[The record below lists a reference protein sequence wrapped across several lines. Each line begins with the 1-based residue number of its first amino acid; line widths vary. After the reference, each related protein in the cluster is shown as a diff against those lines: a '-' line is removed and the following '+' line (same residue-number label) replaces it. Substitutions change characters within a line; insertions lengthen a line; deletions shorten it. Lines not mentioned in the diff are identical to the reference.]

1 MIKRLSVKNYALIE
15 TLEINFSKGLTIITG
30 ETGAGKSI
38 LLGALGLV
46 MGKRAD
52 TKSLY
57 DEGEKCVV
65 EAIYDISNDKLK
77 SFFEENDLDYTHE
90 VLVRRELLPNG
101 KSRAFINDTPVNLH
115 VLTELSDAL
124 IDLHQQFDT
133 LDIHKISFQLRMVDA
148 LANNHK
154 GLEEYFEVYKK
165 WAQDKKQL
173 ELLKEKNIQSQKDR
187 EFIDFQWT
195 ELKDAHLK
203 EGESEYLENELS
215 RLSNAQ
221 EIKSTLAS
229 VFRKLSEDETSVNE
243 ILREISQHLTHLSR
257 LDKSLENFAD
267 RMESVRIEV
276 DDLAGEIENIGHQL
290 EIDPESLEKVKSRL
304 DLLYRLQKKHQVKSE
319 IELLDIQKNL
329 EAESQSFEN
338 LQAEIEVLE
347 SAVTQTEKWL
357 TQIALQLRE
366 KRKQIIPEFE
376 SKITEKLHAMA
387 MDYAVLKVE
396 LSEKKELD
404 LTGLDE
410 INFLFAANKGS
421 RLQLIKDV
429 ASGGELSRLTLAI
442 KSLVASS
449 IPLPTLIFDEIDSGI
464 SGDVAL
470 RMGHILRD
478 LSDEHQVVTITHSP
492 QVASR
497 ADLHYFVYKDPSGEK
512 TLTRI
517 KELTKDERIKELA
530 IMLSQ
535 NPPSASAIENAKELL
550 NLN

>member
-15 TLEINFSKGLTIITG
+15 TLEINFSGGLTIITG

-52 TKSLY
+52 TKSLFN
-57 DEGEKCVV
+57 EEEKCVV

-77 SFFEENDLDYTHE
+77 SFFEENDLDYSPE

-101 KSRAFINDTPVNLH
+101 KSRAFINDTPVNLN

-148 LANNHK
+148 MANNSK

-173 ELLKEKNIQSQKDR
+173 DFLKEKNSQSQKDR
-187 EFIDFQWT
+187 EFIDFQWA
-195 ELKDAHLK
+195 ELKEAQLK
-203 EGESEYLENELS
+203 EGESEFLENELS

-221 EIKSTLAS
+221 EIKSTLGG
-229 VFRKLSEDETSVNE
+229 VFRKLAEEESSVSE
-243 ILREISQHLTHLSR
+243 ILREISQYLSHLSK
-257 LDKSLENFAD
+257 LDKSIENFSE
-267 RMESVRIEV
+267 RMESVRIEL
-276 DDLAGEIENIGHQL
+276 DDLAGEIGNLGDSL
-290 EIDPESLEKVKSRL
+290 ELDPESLEKVRTRL
-304 DLLYRLQKKHQVKSE
+304 DLLYRLQKKHQVNSE
-319 IELLDIQKNL
+319 LELIAIENKL
-329 EAESQSFEN
+329 ETESQSFEN
-338 LQAEIEVLE
+338 LSAEIEVLE
-347 SAVTQTEKWL
+347 TAVEQTQKWL

-366 KRKQIIPEFE
+366 KRKAIIPEFE
-376 SKITEKLHAMA
+376 SKVTEKLHAMA
-387 MDYAVLKVE
+387 MEHAVLKVE
-396 LSEKKELD
+396 LTEKTDLD

-410 INFLFAANKGS
+410 VNFLFAANKGS

-470 RMGHILRD
+470 RMGHILRK
-478 LSDEHQVVTITHSP
+478 LSDQHQVVTITHSP

-497 ADLHYFVYKDPSGEK
+497 ADKHYFVFKDPSGER
-512 TLTRI
+512 TLTRV
-517 KELTKDERIKELA
+517 KELNKEERINELA

-535 NPPSASAIENAKELL
+535 NPPSISAIENAKELM

>member
-15 TLEINFSKGLTIITG
+15 TLEINFSRGLTIITG

-57 DEGEKCVV
+57 NEEEKCIV

-77 SFFEENDLDYTHE
+77 SFFEENDLDYSPE

-101 KSRAFINDTPVNLH
+101 KSRAFINDTPVNLN

-148 LANNHK
+148 MANNSK

-173 ELLKEKNIQSQKDR
+173 DFLKEKNSQSQKDR
-187 EFIDFQWT
+187 EFIDFQWA
-195 ELKDAHLK
+195 ELKEAQLK
-203 EGESEYLENELS
+203 EGESEFLENELS

-221 EIKSTLAS
+221 EIKSTLGG
-229 VFRKLSEDETSVNE
+229 VFRKLAEEESSVSE
-243 ILREISQHLTHLSR
+243 ILRAISQHLSHLSK
-257 LDKSLENFAD
+257 LDKSIENFSE
-267 RMESVRIEV
+267 RMESVRIEL
-276 DDLAGEIENIGHQL
+276 DDLAGEIGNLGDSL
-290 EIDPESLEKVKSRL
+290 ELDPESLEKVRTRL
-304 DLLYRLQKKHQVKSE
+304 DLLYRLQKKHQVNSE
-319 IELLDIQKNL
+319 LELIAIEKKL
-329 EAESQSFEN
+329 EADSQSFEN
-338 LQAEIEVLE
+338 LSAEIEVLE
-347 SAVTQTEKWL
+347 TAVEQTQKWL

-366 KRKQIIPEFE
+366 KRKAIIPEFE
-376 SKITEKLHAMA
+376 SKVIDKLHAMA
-387 MDYAVLKVE
+387 MEHAVLKVE
-396 LSEKKELD
+396 LTEKTDLD

-410 INFLFAANKGS
+410 VNFLFAANKGS

-470 RMGHILRD
+470 RMGHILRK
-478 LSDEHQVVTITHSP
+478 LSDQHQVVTITHSP

-497 ADLHYFVYKDPSGEK
+497 ADKHYFVYKDPSGER

-517 KELTKDERIKELA
+517 KELEKEERINELA

-535 NPPSASAIENAKELL
+535 NPPSISAIENAKELM

>member
-15 TLEINFSKGLTIITG
+15 TLEINFSGGLTIITG

-52 TKSLY
+52 AKSLY
-57 DEGEKCVV
+57 NEEEKCVV

-77 SFFEENDLDYTHE
+77 SFFEENDLDYSPE

-101 KSRAFINDTPVNLH
+101 KSRAFINDTPVNLN
-115 VLTELSDAL
+115 VLTDLSDAL

-148 LANNHK
+148 MANNSK

-165 WAQDKKQL
+165 WAQDRKKL
-173 ELLKEKNIQSQKDR
+173 EFLKEKNIQSLKDR

-195 ELKDAHLK
+195 ELKEAQLK
-203 EGESEYLENELS
+203 EGESEFLENELS

-221 EIKSTLAS
+221 EIKSTLGGI
-229 VFRKLSEDETSVNE
+229 FRKLAEEESSVSE
-243 ILREISQHLTHLSR
+243 ILREIAQHLSHLSK
-257 LDKSLENFAD
+257 LDKSVENFSE
-267 RMESVRIEV
+267 RMESVRIEL
-276 DDLAGEIENIGHQL
+276 DDLAGEIENLGDRL
-290 EIDPESLEKVKSRL
+290 ELDPESLEKVRTRL
-304 DLLYRLQKKHQVKSE
+304 DLLYRLQKKHQVNSE
-319 IELLDIQKNL
+319 LELIAIEKKL
-329 EAESQSFEN
+329 EADSQSFEN
-338 LQAEIEVLE
+338 LSAEIEVLE
-347 SAVTQTEKWL
+347 TAVEQTQKWL

-366 KRKQIIPEFE
+366 KRKAIIPEFE
-376 SKITEKLHAMA
+376 SKVTEKLHAMA
-387 MDYAVLKVE
+387 MEHAVLKVE
-396 LSEKKELD
+396 LTEKTDLD

-410 INFLFAANKGS
+410 VNFLFAANKGS

-470 RMGHILRD
+470 RMGHILRK
-478 LSDEHQVVTITHSP
+478 LSDQHQVVTITHSP

-497 ADLHYFVYKDPSGEK
+497 ADKHYFVFKDPSGER

-517 KELTKDERIKELA
+517 KELNKEERINELA

-535 NPPSASAIENAKELL
+535 NPPSISAIENAKELM

>member
-57 DEGEKCVV
+57 DEEEKCVV

-229 VFRKLSEDETSVNE
+229 VFRKLSEDETSV
-243 ILREISQHLTHLSR
+243 
-257 LDKSLENFAD
+257 
-267 RMESVRIEV
+267 
-276 DDLAGEIENIGHQL
+276 
-290 EIDPESLEKVKSRL
+290 
-304 DLLYRLQKKHQVKSE
+304 
-319 IELLDIQKNL
+319 
-329 EAESQSFEN
+329 
-338 LQAEIEVLE
+338 
-347 SAVTQTEKWL
+347 
-357 TQIALQLRE
+357 
-366 KRKQIIPEFE
+366 
-376 SKITEKLHAMA
+376 
-387 MDYAVLKVE
+387 
-396 LSEKKELD
+396 
-404 LTGLDE
+404 
-410 INFLFAANKGS
+410 
-421 RLQLIKDV
+421 
-429 ASGGELSRLTLAI
+429 
-442 KSLVASS
+442 
-449 IPLPTLIFDEIDSGI
+449 
-464 SGDVAL
+464 
-470 RMGHILRD
+470 
-478 LSDEHQVVTITHSP
+478 
-492 QVASR
+492 
-497 ADLHYFVYKDPSGEK
+497 
-512 TLTRI
+512 
-517 KELTKDERIKELA
+517 
-530 IMLSQ
+530 
-535 NPPSASAIENAKELL
+535 
-550 NLN
+550 

>member
-15 TLEINFSKGLTIITG
+15 TLEINFSGGLTIITG

-57 DEGEKCVV
+57 NEEEKCVV
-65 EAIYDISNDKLK
+65 EAIYDISNDRLK
-77 SFFEENDLDYTHE
+77 SFFEDNDLDYSPD

-101 KSRAFINDTPVNLH
+101 KSRAFINDTPVNLN
-115 VLTELSDAL
+115 VLTDLSDAL

-148 LANNHK
+148 MAGNSK

-165 WAQDKKQL
+165 WAQDRKKL
-173 ELLKEKNIQSQKDR
+173 EFLKEKNIQSLKDR

-195 ELKDAHLK
+195 ELKEAQLK
-203 EGESEYLENELS
+203 EGESEFLENELS

-221 EIKSTLAS
+221 EIKSTLGGI
-229 VFRKLSEDETSVNE
+229 FRKLAEEESSVSE
-243 ILREISQHLTHLSR
+243 ILREIAQHLSHLSK
-257 LDKSLENFAD
+257 LDKSVENFSE
-267 RMESVRIEV
+267 RMESVRIEL
-276 DDLAGEIENIGHQL
+276 DDLAGEIENLGDRL
-290 EIDPESLEKVKSRL
+290 ELDPESLEKVRARL
-304 DLLYRLQKKHQVKSE
+304 DLLYRLQKKHQVNSE
-319 IELLDIQKNL
+319 LELIAIEKKL
-329 EAESQSFEN
+329 EADSQSFEN
-338 LQAEIEVLE
+338 LSAEIEVLE
-347 SAVTQTEKWL
+347 TAVEQTQKWL

-366 KRKQIIPEFE
+366 KRKAIIPQFE
-376 SKITEKLHAMA
+376 SKVTEKLHAMA
-387 MDYAVLKVE
+387 MEHAVLKVE
-396 LSEKKELD
+396 LTEKTDLD

-410 INFLFAANKGS
+410 VNFLFAANKGS

-470 RMGHILRD
+470 RMGHILRK
-478 LSDEHQVVTITHSP
+478 LSDQHQVVTITHSP

-497 ADLHYFVYKDPSGEK
+497 ADKHYFVFKDPSGER

-517 KELTKDERIKELA
+517 KELNKEERINELA

-535 NPPSASAIENAKELL
+535 NPPSISAIENAKELM

>member
-376 SKITEKLHAMA
+376 SKVTEKLHAMA

>member
-15 TLEINFSKGLTIITG
+15 TLEINFSGGLTIITG

-57 DEGEKCVV
+57 NEEEKCVV

-77 SFFEENDLDYTHE
+77 SFFEENDLDYSPE

-101 KSRAFINDTPVNLH
+101 KSRAFINDTPVNLN
-115 VLTELSDAL
+115 VLTDLSDAL

-148 LANNHK
+148 MANNSK

-173 ELLKEKNIQSQKDR
+173 DFLKEKNSQSQKDR
-187 EFIDFQWT
+187 EFIDFQWA
-195 ELKDAHLK
+195 ELKEAQLK
-203 EGESEYLENELS
+203 EGESEFLENELS

-221 EIKSTLAS
+221 EIKSTLGG
-229 VFRKLSEDETSVNE
+229 VFRKLAEEESSVSE
-243 ILREISQHLTHLSR
+243 ILREIGQHLTHLSK
-257 LDKSLENFAD
+257 LDKSVENFSE
-267 RMESVRIEV
+267 RIESVRIEL
-276 DDLAGEIENIGHQL
+276 DDLASEIENFGDRL
-290 EIDPESLEKVKSRL
+290 ELDPESLEKVRTRL
-304 DLLYRLQKKHQVKSE
+304 DLLYRLQKKHQVNSE
-319 IELLDIQKNL
+319 LELIAIEKKL
-329 EAESQSFEN
+329 EADSQSFEN
-338 LQAEIEVLE
+338 LSAEIEVLE
-347 SAVTQTEKWL
+347 TAVEQTQKWL

-366 KRKQIIPEFE
+366 KRKAIIPEFE
-376 SKITEKLHAMA
+376 SKVIEKLHAMA
-387 MDYAVLKVE
+387 MEHAVLKVE
-396 LSEKKELD
+396 LTEKTDLD

-410 INFLFAANKGS
+410 VNFLFAANKGS

-470 RMGHILRD
+470 RMGHILRK
-478 LSDEHQVVTITHSP
+478 LSDQHQVVTITHSP

-497 ADLHYFVYKDPSGEK
+497 ADKHYFVFKDPSGER

-517 KELTKDERIKELA
+517 KELNKEERINELA

-535 NPPSASAIENAKELL
+535 NPPSISAIENAKELM

>member
-1 MIKRLSVKNYALIE
+1 
-15 TLEINFSKGLTIITG
+15 
-30 ETGAGKSI
+30 
-38 LLGALGLV
+38 
-46 MGKRAD
+46 
-52 TKSLY
+52 
-57 DEGEKCVV
+57 
-65 EAIYDISNDKLK
+65 
-77 SFFEENDLDYTHE
+77 
-90 VLVRRELLPNG
+90 
-101 KSRAFINDTPVNLH
+101 
-115 VLTELSDAL
+115 
-124 IDLHQQFDT
+124 
-133 LDIHKISFQLRMVDA
+133 
-148 LANNHK
+148 
-154 GLEEYFEVYKK
+154 
-165 WAQDKKQL
+165 
-173 ELLKEKNIQSQKDR
+173 
-187 EFIDFQWT
+187 
-195 ELKDAHLK
+195 
-203 EGESEYLENELS
+203 
-215 RLSNAQ
+215 
-221 EIKSTLAS
+221 
-229 VFRKLSEDETSVNE
+229 
-243 ILREISQHLTHLSR
+243 
-257 LDKSLENFAD
+257 
-267 RMESVRIEV
+267 
-276 DDLAGEIENIGHQL
+276 
-290 EIDPESLEKVKSRL
+290 L
-304 DLLYRLQKKHQVKSE
+304 DLLYRLQKKHQVNSE

-338 LQAEIEVLE
+338 LHAEIEVLE